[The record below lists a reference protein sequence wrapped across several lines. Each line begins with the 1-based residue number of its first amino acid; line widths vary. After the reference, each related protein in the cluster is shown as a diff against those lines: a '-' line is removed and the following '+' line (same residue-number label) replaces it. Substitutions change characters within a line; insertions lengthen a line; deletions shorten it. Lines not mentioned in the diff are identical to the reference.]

1 MTEQL
6 GKRAAAREEMMRRI
20 LEAGRAQLDRDGV
33 EALSLR
39 EVSREIGVVSS
50 AVYRYVKSRDELLT
64 LLVVDCYNDVG
75 DAVDA
80 DDEAAAGEGVK
91 RRYIEVAAR
100 MRRWAVAHPERWTLL
115 YGTPVRGYA
124 APAER
129 TTEPGTRVLARFMEI
144 AGQAS
149 SEGREHAAV
158 SDERRESAGEG
169 VDDQLAAFLHAEQEQ
184 FGTSLTDAAMVV
196 AAALWSGTVGAIT
209 AELFGQWGPMDIAIR
224 EGMFAAQV
232 RALSTI
238 LEGA

>member
-1 MTEQL
+1 MVEKA

-50 AVYRYVKSRDELLT
+50 AVYRYVASRDDLLT

-80 DDEAAAGEGVK
+80 DDQASAGESAK

-100 MRRWAVAHPERWTLL
+100 MRRWATAHPERWTLL

-124 APAER
+124 APSEQ
-129 TTEPGTRVLARFMEI
+129 TNEPGTRVLSRFMEI
-144 AGQAS
+144 AGQA
-149 SEGREHAAV
+149 
-158 SDERRESAGEG
+158 AGETSGRGLG
-169 VDDQLAAFLHAEQEQ
+169 VDEGLERFLVTEQEQ
-184 FGTSLTDAAMVV
+184 FGTSLSPGAMVV
-196 AAALWSGTVGAIT
+196 AASLWSGTVGAIT
-209 AELFGQWGPMDIAIR
+209 AELFGQWGPMDAEVR
-224 EGMFAAQV
+224 EPMFAAQV

-238 LEGA
+238 LDVG

>member
-1 MTEQL
+1 MVEKA

-33 EALSLR
+33 ESLSLR

-50 AVYRYVKSRDELLT
+50 AVYRYVASRDDLLT

-80 DDEAAAGEGVK
+80 DDQASAGESAK

-100 MRRWAVAHPERWTLL
+100 MRRWAAAHPERWTLL

-124 APAER
+124 APSEQ
-129 TTEPGTRVLARFMEI
+129 TNEPGTRVLSRFMEI
-144 AGQAS
+144 AGQA
-149 SEGREHAAV
+149 
-158 SDERRESAGEG
+158 AGEPSG
-169 VDDQLAAFLHAEQEQ
+169 RGLEVDEGLERFLVTEQEQ
-184 FGTSLTDAAMVV
+184 FGTSLSPGAMVV
-196 AAALWSGTVGAIT
+196 AASLWSGTVGAIT
-209 AELFGQWGPMDIAIR
+209 AELFGQWGPMDAAVR
-224 EGMFAAQV
+224 EPMFAAQA

-238 LEGA
+238 LDVG

>member
-1 MTEQL
+1 MVEKA

-50 AVYRYVKSRDELLT
+50 AVYRYVASRDDLLT

-80 DDEAAAGEGVK
+80 GDRAAAGESAK

-100 MRRWAVAHPERWTLL
+100 MRRWAAAHPERWTLL

-124 APAER
+124 APSEQ
-129 TTEPGTRVLARFMEI
+129 TNEPGTRVLSRFMEI
-144 AGQAS
+144 AGQA
-149 SEGREHAAV
+149 
-158 SDERRESAGEG
+158 AGEPRG
-169 VDDQLAAFLHAEQEQ
+169 RGFEVDEGLEHFLVTEQEQ
-184 FGTSLTDAAMVV
+184 FGTSLSPGAMVV
-196 AAALWSGTVGAIT
+196 AASLWSGTVGAIT
-209 AELFGQWGPMDIAIR
+209 AELFGQWGTMDAAVR
-224 EGMFAAQV
+224 EPMFAAQV

-238 LEGA
+238 LDVG